1 MNDITA
7 LYKDSAATEDTAIV
21 NVTLIAFSLH
31 FLFKIEPMNPPITAT
46 GIITSSTFISNP
58 EKPVFIYVDIM
69 FAHWEKKI
77 TATEYTAA
85 SLIVN
90 ENIRVK
96 KATFIGP
103 PPIPKNAAAV
113 PSSNPDSK
121 IAMGFLTLNVLKLP
135 DTKIITHTK
144 KTANIADCMPLTV
157 FGVEETLNA

>member
-1 MNDITA
+1 M
-7 LYKDSAATEDTAIV
+7 
-21 NVTLIAFSLH
+21 
-31 FLFKIEPMNPPITAT
+31 
-46 GIITSSTFISNP
+46 NP
-58 EKPVFIYVDIM
+58 EKPVYIYVDIM

-103 PPIPKNAAAV
+103 PPIHRNAAAI
-113 PSSNPDSK
+113 PSSNLDSK

-144 KTANIADCMPLTV
+144 KQPILQTVCLLRYLELKKHLTH
-157 FGVEETLNA
+157 N